1 MCAILTSSRGTQ
13 KHHTRGENEMTVRT
27 RTIWNALVAN
37 YDKWDGEWE
46 MMGDAMK
53 ILAGVTADVLI
64 EALDDTDRY
73 PDDVFKIYGGSGDYK
88 IRVQLMHVLGLFYP
102 ESAKR
107 WSKTPRPEKVL
118 TEAEKRQSDES
129 RKTAKMFRDYM
140 SRRSS

>member
-1 MCAILTSSRGTQ
+1 
-13 KHHTRGENEMTVRT
+13 MTERT

-73 PDDVFKIYGGSGDYK
+73 IDDVHRLFGVNKEDK
-88 IRVQLMHVLGLFYP
+88 IRLQLMHVLRELYP
-102 ESAKR
+102 EAAKR
-107 WSKTPRPEKVL
+107 WGEAPRPEKVL
-118 TEAEKRQSDES
+118 TEAEKRAAEES

-140 SRRSS
+140 SRRYN